1 MPGINYFK
9 EILLDLPWILL
20 GLVYHEYCHAWAA
33 NRLGD
38 PTPKQEGRLSLNPL
52 VHIDFVGLLALVLLR
67 VGWAKPVQIS
77 PRYYKDPMKGML
89 QVSLAGPT
97 GNFIL
102 AILFAIIIRT
112 LIFINMDSRII
123 SYVFRGLWYT
133 IMLGFFNL
141 IPIPPLDGSK
151 VLRYF
156 IRGSAAYY
164 FDRLENFGVLIL
176 LILLI
181 FDEFRIVLFTLVNFC
196 ASLLIGQMAL

>member
-1 MPGINYFK
+1 MLGIDYFK

-20 GLVYHEYCHAWAA
+20 GLVYHEFCHAWAA

-52 VHIDFVGLLALVLLR
+52 VHIDFVGLLALVFLR

-112 LIFINMDSRII
+112 LILINMDSWII

-141 IPIPPLDGSK
+141 IPVPPLDGSK

-164 FDRLENFGVLIL
+164 FDRLENLGFLIL

-181 FDEFRIVLFTLVNFC
+181 FDKFRLALFTLVNFC
-196 ASLLIGQMAL
+196 ASLFIGQIAL